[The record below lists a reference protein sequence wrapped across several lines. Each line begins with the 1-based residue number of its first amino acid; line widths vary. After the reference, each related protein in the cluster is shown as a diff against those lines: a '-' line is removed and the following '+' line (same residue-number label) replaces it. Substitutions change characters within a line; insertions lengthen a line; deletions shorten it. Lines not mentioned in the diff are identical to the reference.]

1 MRIRSFVPSLF
12 AATLLAASLAHAQ
25 DQKPQGEQVID
36 PKVERRDVR
45 VPKFPSNDF
54 SISAFA
60 GVFSTQD
67 FGAHAVTGLRLGY
80 HITEDFFAEAAYGRT
95 KISDETYR
103 LLLPGG
109 GIFPTETVKVNY
121 YNLSAGYNVLPGEI
135 FIGRNIAKASQ
146 FFLIGGIGRTKVDD
160 QSRQTIN
167 VGFGYRVF
175 FTDRFSTQ
183 LDVRDHVFSL
193 DLLGERKTM
202 HNIEVTGGLS
212 YYF

>member
-1 MRIRSFVPSLF
+1 MQIRSLVPSLF
-12 AATLLAASLAHAQ
+12 AAALLAAPLVHAQ

-54 SISAFA
+54 SVSAFA

-80 HITEDFFAEAAYGRT
+80 HITEDFFAEAAFGRT

-109 GIFPTETVKVNY
+109 GIFPTETVKLNY

-135 FIGRNIAKASQ
+135 FIGRNIALASQ
-146 FFLIGGIGRTKVDD
+146 LYVIGGIGRTKVND
-160 QSRQTIN
+160 QSRQTSN
-167 VGFGYRVF
+167 LGFGFRVF
-175 FTDRFSTQ
+175 FNDKFSAQ
-183 LDVRDHVFSL
+183 VDVRDHIFSL

-202 HNIEVTGGLS
+202 QNLELTTGLS
-212 YYF
+212 FFF